1 MAIKVDHT
9 PYDAVGALAAKS
21 GKALADVRAS
31 QFAHQMQ
38 MQAADAQNRER
49 LMRIQ
54 QDYQT
59 ARQRFQIAAEQA
71 AQQRQMEFQAQL
83 LNAKSQIAM
92 DMELQQF
99 ARKRQRL
106 MTTLDEIDAS
116 EYLNPRE
123 KEALRI
129 KALSSISDA
138 DIPGQMLMPELYGK
152 GGATG
157 QESPADMLK
166 TQKAM
171 MDLYQKASD
180 EFQDKYMYDDEGN
193 LMAKGYTRKG
203 DLKLRQPTPAEQQEA
218 QVLIGQQQQLS
229 NQLGTINKA
238 TELVNFPTE
247 VKQEQFTNAYNI
259 ARTLLQS
266 GEVKGE
272 GEGGFVGGWVGKFF
286 GGDVDEKETKKAVDK
301 YVKMTNYF
309 QQPPQI
315 QTLIRQA
322 WEQYVNAPS
331 KDEPTRVRKIPY
343 EPSMWPTTPAMM
355 APQKPVTVD
364 EKSTVDDIMKD
375 VKIK

>member
-21 GKALADVRAS
+21 GKAIADVRAN
-31 QFAHQMQ
+31 QMVQQMQ
-38 MQAADAQNRER
+38 MQAAEAQSRER

-71 AQQRQMEFQAQL
+71 AQQRQMEFQAQM

-106 MTTLDEIDAS
+106 MSTLDEIDAS

-129 KALSSISDA
+129 KALSSLSDA

-152 GGATG
+152 GSSSG
-157 QESPADMLK
+157 QAGPADLLK
-166 TQKAM
+166 HQKTIM
-171 MDLYQKASD
+171 ELYQKTSD

-193 LMAKGYTRKG
+193 LMAKGYSSKG
-203 DLKLRQPTPAEQQEA
+203 KLKLRQPTPAEQQEA
-218 QVLIGQQQQLS
+218 QVLIAQQRQL
-229 NQLGTINKA
+229 NEQLGTINKA
-238 TELVNFPTE
+238 TELAGFPPE
-247 VKQEQFTNAYNI
+247 AKQEHFTDAYNI

-272 GEGGFVGGWVGKFF
+272 GEGGFVGGWVGKFL
-286 GGDVDEKETKKAVDK
+286 GGDVDKEKTKEAVDK
-301 YVKMTNYF
+301 YVEMTNYF
-309 QQPPQI
+309 SQPPQI

-322 WEQYVNAPS
+322 WEQYVQAPS
-331 KDEPTRVRKIPY
+331 EDEPTRVKKIPY
-343 EPSMWPTTPAMM
+343 QPSMWPTTPSML

-364 EKSTVDDIMKD
+364 EKAAVDEIMKD